1 MFRKLSPDC
10 AASDAIV
17 RAMSKHTPNDENVPS
32 AVAERP
38 RYSVVVPAYN
48 EAFYLG
54 RCLES
59 LRHQDFSGSYEIIVV
74 DNNSTDN
81 TAQIARHAGA
91 EVVFEPTPGV
101 CHARQRGAEHA
112 RGLIIIS
119 ADADT
124 IYGPGWLDTVDRWFQ
139 QHPKDVAVGGPCYFW
154 DGPQWG
160 RTVQKLLFGAVVL
173 VHRRGGPVLYVT
185 ATNFAFRAS
194 AFSGYDTRLAQ
205 GGDELDLLR
214 KLRKRGEVSFDP
226 SNPVHTS
233 ARRIEQGPV
242 HSFAV
247 SFFYYYIL
255 GYALNRLF
263 GRPVLGAA
271 PAIRRAPVAH
281 LAPATPGR
289 RLRRVG

>member
-1 MFRKLSPDC
+1 MPD
-10 AASDAIV
+10 
-17 RAMSKHTPNDENVPS
+17 HTLNDENVPS
-32 AVAERP
+32 TVAGQP
-38 RYSVVVPAYN
+38 RFSVVIPAYN
-48 EAFYLG
+48 EAFYLD
-54 RCLES
+54 RCLKS
-59 LRHQDFSGSYEIIVV
+59 LQHQAFSGSYEIVVV

-81 TAQIARHAGA
+81 TAQIARRAGA
-91 EVVFEPTPGV
+91 EVVFEPTAGV

-124 IYGPGWLDTVDRWFQ
+124 IYDSQWLDTIDQWFK
-139 QHPKDVAVGGPCYFW
+139 QHPKCVAVGGPCYFW

-160 RTVQKLLFGAVVL
+160 RTIQKLLFGAVVL

-185 ATNFAFRAS
+185 ATNLAFRAS
-194 AFSGYDTRLAQ
+194 AFSRYDTRLEQ

-214 KLRKRGEVSFDP
+214 NLRKRGQVSFDP
-226 SNPVHTS
+226 TNAVHTS
-233 ARRIEQGPV
+233 ARRIEQGVV

-263 GRPVLGAA
+263 GRSILGAA
-271 PAIRRAPVAH
+271 PAIRRAPVTH
-281 LAPATPGR
+281 LVPVAAKRAAISGR
-289 RLRRVG
+289 RCRRAG